1 MSTYFYVT
9 AEYYD
14 TDNNQWL
21 CAEVNWNYLGYRAFN
36 ILGNFRGDEY
46 KCNHLPINKELP
58 KFPQEVIDR
67 YLSEYMPDD
76 PIYYGYGFE
85 IPDSV
90 EDNCTYDVSY
100 ETLNNK
106 RGNYL
111 LNVISMKDLL
121 AFDFDQP
128 LQPYI
133 PDYHLYRD
141 IMGEPFMTKL
151 QQLSKLGVERII
163 IYND

>member
-1 MSTYFYVT
+1 MIN
-9 AEYYD
+9 YY
-14 TDNNQWL
+14 
-21 CAEVNWNYLGYRAFN
+21 
-36 ILGNFRGDEY
+36 
-46 KCNHLPINKELP
+46 HLEKDLIGR
-58 KFPQEVIDR
+58 QV
-67 YLSEYMPDD
+67 EYMPDD

-133 PDYHLYRD
+133 PEYHLYRD